1 MCGIVAS
8 FDRLGRLTQAR
19 LAPALRVLAPRGPD
33 DAGSMCTP
41 DGRIAL
47 GHTRLAIVGIDDG
60 HQPLHLPGR
69 DLWAVV
75 NGEFYDDVALR
86 RQLTAS
92 GAVFRSQSDSE
103 LLLHLY
109 ERHGLACVEHLR
121 GEFAFVLWDNREQK
135 LIAGRDAFG
144 VKPLCYATHDGSLS
158 LASNAKAL
166 FALGLP
172 VRWSH
177 QGLRQALLWQY
188 PLPQA
193 TLFAGVQ
200 QVPPGH
206 LLVHERGRTRLQR
219 WWHEDTAPP
228 LNDPEEAA
236 TLFESAL
243 RQAVRR
249 RLRAEVPLACHLS
262 GGLDSSSILAL
273 AAEEGTVPAAF
284 TVSFDDAGYDEAALA
299 RSVATRYGTRL
310 DSLFL
315 DRETL
320 LDHLEAAVVA
330 TEGLAVNGHLPAKYL
345 LNRRIKEAGY
355 KVALSGEGA
364 DETLLGYP
372 FLRVDW
378 CRQNGV
384 DETLIGANAASRGLM
399 MPAGAML
406 DLSPVAQRLGFIPT
420 WLRAKAGMG
429 QRAQALLRPAFHDDG
444 GPLQCWL
451 EAVAPIPPRALSHPG
466 QAAALWTASALPQY
480 ILKTLGDGCEAAF
493 GIEGRPPFLDTDLWR
508 VVRRLPLEHKIRHFA
523 GDPPLLEEKH
533 ILRVLMRS
541 RLPTAIT
548 ARRKHPFVAPP
559 LLPATD
565 AVNTRLNDCLRDAVF
580 AKLPCFDVN
589 AVAALLESRRTW
601 HDADHKCYDPIL
613 LTLLS
618 LHALQKNLNPE
629 EGA

>member
-8 FDRLGRLTQAR
+8 IDRLGRLTQAR
-19 LAPALRVLAPRGPD
+19 LTPALRVLAPRGPD
-33 DAGSMCTP
+33 DSGAMTTP
-41 DGRIAL
+41 DGRVAL
-47 GHTRLAIVGIDDG
+47 GHTRLAIVGVADG

-69 DLWAVV
+69 DVWAVV
-75 NGEFYDDVALR
+75 NGEFYDDLAIR

-92 GAVFRSQSDSE
+92 GAVFRTHSDSE

-109 ERHGLACVEHLR
+109 ERHGAACVEHLR

-135 LIAGRDAFG
+135 LLAGRDAFG
-144 VKPLCYATHDGSLS
+144 VKPLCYAEHDGVLH

-166 FALGLP
+166 FALGVP

-177 QGLRQALLWQY
+177 AGLRQALLWQY
-188 PLPQA
+188 PLPDE

-206 LLVHERGRTRLQR
+206 LFIHERGRTRQQR
-219 WWHEDTAPP
+219 WWHQPESAP
-228 LNDPEEAA
+228 LTDADEAA
-236 TLFESAL
+236 ALFELTL

-249 RLRAEVPLACHLS
+249 RLRAEVPIACHLS

-273 AAEEGTVPAAF
+273 AAEEGATPAAF
-284 TVSFDDAGYDEAALA
+284 TVSFDDAAYDEVHLA
-299 RSVATRYGTRL
+299 QTVATRFGTTL
-310 DSLFL
+310 DALFL
-315 DRETL
+315 NRETL
-320 LDHLEAAVVA
+320 LDNLEAAVVA

-345 LNRRIKEAGY
+345 LNQRINHAGY

-406 DLSPVAQRLGFIPT
+406 DLSPVEQRLGFIPT

-429 QRAQALLRPAFHDDG
+429 RRLQALLRPDFHENG
-444 GPLQCWL
+444 RPLKRWL
-451 EAVAPIPPRALSHPG
+451 DAVAAQAARELSHPE

-508 VVRRLPLEHKIRHFA
+508 VVQRLPFNQKIHHLA
-523 GDPPLLEEKH
+523 GDAPQLEEKH
-533 ILRVLMRS
+533 ILRRLMRS
-541 RLPTAIT
+541 RLPQAIT

-559 LLPATD
+559 LLTNSA
-565 AVNTRLNDCLRDAVF
+565 AVNSRLYDNLRDTHF
-580 AKLPCFDVN
+580 KKIPGFDPG
-589 AVAALLESRRTW
+589 AVAALLDARRSWRDT
-601 HDADHKCYDPIL
+601 DHKCYDPIL